1 MRIMGLDYGDKT
13 IGVAISD
20 ALGLT
25 AQSKGVIRRK
35 NLTEDFIKLQD
46 YIEQYQIT
54 EIVVG
59 FPRNMNGT
67 LGPRV
72 EKTNQFV
79 NFLCKRVDIPVN
91 LWDERLTTVAAERVL
106 LEADLRRSK
115 RKNVIDAVAAALI
128 LQGYL
133 DLKNREKTKEK
144 RGRVYE

>member
-1 MRIMGLDYGDKT
+1 MGLDYGDKT

-20 ALGLT
+20 VLGLI

-46 YIEQYQIT
+46 YLEEYQIT

-59 FPRNMNGT
+59 FPINMNGT

-79 NFLCKRVDIPVN
+79 NFLRKRVDIPVN

-106 LEADLRRSK
+106 LEADLSRSK
-115 RKNVIDAVAAALI
+115 RKDVIDAVAAALI

-133 DLKNREKTKEK
+133 DLKNRKKTRK
-144 RGRVYE
+144 RGGRVYE

>member
-20 ALGLT
+20 VLGLI

-46 YIEQYQIT
+46 YLEEYQIT

-59 FPRNMNGT
+59 FPINMNGT

-79 NFLCKRVDIPVN
+79 NFLRKRVDIPVN

-106 LEADLRRSK
+106 LEADLSRSK
-115 RKNVIDAVAAALI
+115 RKDVIDAVAAALI

-133 DLKNREKTKEK
+133 DLKNRKKNKEK
-144 RGRVYE
+144 RGKSI

>member
-20 ALGLT
+20 VLGLT

-46 YIEQYQIT
+46 YLEEYQIT

-59 FPRNMNGT
+59 FPINMNGT

-79 NFLCKRVDIPVN
+79 NFLRKRVDIPVN

-106 LEADLRRSK
+106 LEADLSRSK
-115 RKNVIDAVAAALI
+115 RKDVIDAVAAALI

-133 DLKNREKTKEK
+133 DLKNRKKNKEK
-144 RGRVYE
+144 RGKSI

>member
-20 ALGLT
+20 VLGLI

-46 YIEQYQIT
+46 YLEEYQIT

-59 FPRNMNGT
+59 FPINMNGT

-79 NFLCKRVDIPVN
+79 NFLRKRVDIPVN

-106 LEADLRRSK
+106 LEADLSRSK
-115 RKNVIDAVAAALI
+115 RKDVIDAVAAALI

-133 DLKNREKTKEK
+133 DLKNRKKTRK
-144 RGRVYE
+144 RGGRVYE

>member
-20 ALGLT
+20 VLGLT

-46 YIEQYQIT
+46 YLEEYQIT

-59 FPRNMNGT
+59 FPINMNGT

-79 NFLCKRVDIPVN
+79 NFLRKRVDIPVN
-91 LWDERLTTVAAERVL
+91 LWDERLTTVAAERAL
-106 LEADLRRSK
+106 LEADLSRSK
-115 RKNVIDAVAAALI
+115 RKGVIDAVAAALI

-133 DLKNREKTKEK
+133 DLKNREKNKEK
-144 RGRVYE
+144 RGKSI

>member
-1 MRIMGLDYGDKT
+1 MGLDYGDKT

-20 ALGLT
+20 VLGLT

-46 YIEQYQIT
+46 YLEEYQIT

-59 FPRNMNGT
+59 FPINMNGT

-79 NFLCKRVDIPVN
+79 NFLRKRVDIPVN

-106 LEADLRRSK
+106 LEADLSRSK
-115 RKNVIDAVAAALI
+115 RKDVIDAVAAALI

-133 DLKNREKTKEK
+133 DLKNRKKNKEK
-144 RGRVYE
+144 RGKSI